1 MSDAEQP
8 NTRPVADTAL
18 EVIVL
23 TTYDEQHLTT
33 YLRLLDGEAANADWA
48 EAAQIILNFDP
59 NADTARARK
68 AWESHLA
75 RAHWLTNHGYHQLLR
90 GRAGG

>member
-1 MSDAEQP
+1 MREQP
-8 NTRPVADTAL
+8 NTPPVADTAP
-18 EVIVL
+18 EAIVL

-33 YLRLLDGEAANADWA
+33 YLRLHDGEATNADWE
-48 EAAQIILNFDP
+48 EAAKIILNLDP
-59 NADTARARK
+59 NTDKATARK
-68 AWESHLA
+68 AWEFHLA